1 MTTKASTESP
11 ASPASDAALLAVRN
25 LHVTYAT
32 GEGGLPA
39 VRGVDLDVARGQI
52 VGVAG
57 ESGCGKSTLASTIL
71 RLQPAD
77 ATVTG
82 EVLFGG
88 RDILAMRWG
97 ELRAVRWAGASIVF
111 QGALHSLNP
120 VHRIGAQLA
129 EPMYVHQPGLS
140 EEKVQRRIAELL
152 DQVGLDAARAKS
164 YPHQLSGGQKQR
176 VMIAMALACD
186 PELVVADEPTTAL
199 DVMVQA
205 QVLNVLSELVRDR
218 GVGMMMISHDLSV
231 LADLCDRITVMY
243 AGRVIEE
250 GPAGEVFT
258 TPLHPYAGALSAAFP
273 RVGDPASRFAPSGL
287 PGDPPDPRHLT
298 QGCSFAPRC
307 PRAAEVCLPA
317 EPALTPY
324 GNRAAACVRIEEPP
338 SIEPTPSVEPVETTT
353 TESPQ

>member
-1 MTTKASTESP
+1 MNTTPRSAAIASELP
-11 ASPASDAALLAVRN
+11 ASRIGAPLLEIRD

-39 VRGVDLDVARGQI
+39 VRGVDLTVERGQI

-71 RLQPAD
+71 RLQPPS

-82 EVLFGG
+82 QVLFEGN
-88 RDILAMRWG
+88 DVLTMRWG
-97 ELRAVRWAGASIVF
+97 DLRAVRWAGASIVF

-120 VHRIGAQLA
+120 VHRIERQIA
-129 EPMYVHQPGLS
+129 EPIEVHTPGLS
-140 EEKVQRRIAELL
+140 EDKVRDRIAELL
-152 DQVGLDAARAKS
+152 GQVGLDPGRARS

-186 PELVVADEPTTAL
+186 PDLVVADEPTTAL

-205 QVLNVLSELVRDR
+205 QVLNVLSTLVRDR

-243 AGRVIEE
+243 AGRVVES
-250 GPAGEVFT
+250 GPAGQVFAA
-258 TPLHPYAGALSAAFP
+258 PLHPYAGALSAAFP
-273 RVGDPASRFAPSGL
+273 RVGDPAARFSPAGL
-287 PGDPPDPRHLT
+287 PGDPPDPRNLT

-307 PRAAEVCLPA
+307 TRAAHQCLPA
-317 EPALTPY
+317 EPILTTY
-324 GNRAAACVRIEEPP
+324 AEDRQAACVRIG
-338 SIEPTPSVEPVETTT
+338 
-353 TESPQ
+353 Q

>member
-1 MTTKASTESP
+1 V
-11 ASPASDAALLAVRN
+11 SDPLLAIRE

-32 GEGGLPA
+32 GEGALPA
-39 VRGVDLDVARGQI
+39 VRGVDLTVARGQI

-71 RLQPAD
+71 RLQPVN

-82 EVLFGG
+82 EVLFDG
-88 RDILAMRWG
+88 RDVLTMRWG
-97 ELRAVRWAGASIVF
+97 DLRAVRWSGASIVF

-120 VHRIGAQLA
+120 VHRIGAQIA
-129 EPMYVHQPGLS
+129 EPILVHTEGLGDA
-140 EEKVQRRIAELL
+140 RIRSRVGELL
-152 DQVGLDAARAKS
+152 EQVGLDPARARS

-205 QVLNVLSELVRDR
+205 QVLNVLSDLVRER
-218 GVGMMMISHDLSV
+218 EVGMMMISHDLSV

-243 AGRVIEE
+243 AGRVVEE
-250 GPAGEVFT
+250 GPAHQIFSE
-258 TPLHPYAGALSAAFP
+258 PLHPYSGALSAAFP
-273 RVGDPASRFAPSGL
+273 RVGDPAARFAPAGL
-287 PGDPPDPRHLT
+287 PGDPPDARNLPG
-298 QGCSFAPRC
+298 GCSFAPRC

-317 EPALTPY
+317 EPELTAY
-324 GNRAAACVRIEEPP
+324 GDRMAACVRIGDPVDEPQEAA
-338 SIEPTPSVEPVETTT
+338 S
-353 TESPQ
+353 

>member
-1 MTTKASTESP
+1 MSTAP
-11 ASPASDAALLAVRN
+11 LLAIRD

-32 GEGGLPA
+32 GDGPLPA
-39 VRGVDLDVARGQI
+39 VRGVDLTVARGQI

-71 RLQPAD
+71 RLQPD
-77 ATVTG
+77 NATVTG
-82 EVLFGG
+82 EVLVDGN
-88 RDILAMRWG
+88 DVLTMRWG
-97 ELRAVRWAGASIVF
+97 DLRALRWAGASIVF

-120 VHRIGAQLA
+120 VHRIGAQIA
-129 EPMYVHQPGLS
+129 EPIAVHTPGLGDAKTTARV
-140 EEKVQRRIAELL
+140 EELL
-152 DQVGLDAARAKS
+152 AQVGLDPARSRS

-205 QVLNVLSELVRDR
+205 QVLNVLSELVRER

-231 LADLCDRITVMY
+231 LAELCDRITVMY
-243 AGRVIEE
+243 AGRVVEE
-250 GPAGEVFT
+250 GPAEQVFARA
-258 TPLHPYAGALSAAFP
+258 LHPYTGALSAAFP
-273 RVGDPASRFAPSGL
+273 RIGDQAARFAPSGL
-287 PGDPPDPRHLT
+287 PGDPPDPRNLT

-317 EPALTPY
+317 EPVLTSY
-324 GNRAAACVRIEEPP
+324 GEGRAAACVRIDEREGA
-338 SIEPTPSVEPVETTT
+338 TR
-353 TESPQ
+353 

>member
-1 MTTKASTESP
+1 MSES
-11 ASPASDAALLAVRN
+11 SLLAIRD

-32 GEGGLPA
+32 GDGPLPA
-39 VRGVDLDVARGQI
+39 VRGVDLTVERGQI

-71 RLQPAD
+71 RLQPAN

-82 EVLFGG
+82 RVLFDG
-88 RDILAMRWG
+88 DDVLTMRWG
-97 ELRAVRWAGASIVF
+97 ALRAVRWAGASIVF

-120 VHRIGAQLA
+120 VQRVGDQIA
-129 EPMYVHQPGLS
+129 EPIRVHQPALGERATTS
-140 EEKVQRRIAELL
+140 RIAELL
-152 DQVGLDAARAKS
+152 EQVGLDPARARS

-186 PELVVADEPTTAL
+186 PQLVVADEPTTAL

-205 QVLNVLSELVRDR
+205 QVLDVLSALVRER

-243 AGRVIEE
+243 AGRVVEE
-250 GPAGEVFT
+250 GPAAEVFADA
-258 TPLHPYAGALSAAFP
+258 LHPYSGALSAAFP
-273 RVGDPASRFAPSGL
+273 RVGDPAARFSPAGL

-307 PRAAEVCLPA
+307 PRAADVCLPA
-317 EPALTPY
+317 EPELATY
-324 GNRAAACVRIEEPP
+324 AEGRAAACVRIGQPDAQEAA
-338 SIEPTPSVEPVETTT
+338 S
-353 TESPQ
+353 

>member
-1 MTTKASTESP
+1 MTTP
-11 ASPASDAALLAVRN
+11 LLRLRD

-32 GEGGLPA
+32 GDGPLPA
-39 VRGVDLDVARGQI
+39 VRGVDLTVERGQI

-71 RLQPAD
+71 RLQAAN

-82 EVLFGG
+82 EVLLDG
-88 RDILAMRWG
+88 RDVLTMKWG

-120 VHRIGAQLA
+120 VHRIGAQIA
-129 EPMYVHQPGLS
+129 EPLHVHTPDLGDDT
-140 EEKVQRRIAELL
+140 VRRRVGELL
-152 DQVGLDAARAKS
+152 DQVGLDPDRARS

-205 QVLNVLSELVRDR
+205 QVLNVLSDLVRER

-243 AGRVIEE
+243 AGRVVEE
-250 GPAGEVFT
+250 GPAEKVFAA
-258 TPLHPYAGALSAAFP
+258 PLHPYAGALSAAFP
-273 RVGDPASRFAPSGL
+273 RVGDPAARFAPAGL
-287 PGDPPDPRHLT
+287 PGDPPDARNLAG
-298 QGCSFAPRC
+298 GCSFAPRC
-307 PRAAEVCLPA
+307 PRAADVCLPA
-317 EPALTPY
+317 EPELATY
-324 GNRAAACVRIEEPP
+324 DEGRTAACVRIGEPAVVG
-338 SIEPTPSVEPVETTT
+338 EDT
-353 TESPQ
+353 